1 MSAIYLLRHGQ
12 ASFGADDYD
21 QLSTLG
27 VEQARLLGAAL
38 SGCGLKTPV
47 LVSGGMQRHRYTLKE
62 CAAALGTV
70 VPFAVDE
77 DWNEFDH
84 HVIIRA
90 AYPEY
95 ADVAALRAAMAGHPH
110 PRAVF
115 QRIFATAMERWAC
128 GEHDG
133 DYAETW
139 AQFHQRVARALSTL
153 IQQLPADRDAL
164 VSTSG
169 GPIAAVVQRLLQ
181 VPTTQGIALNWTL
194 VNAGFT
200 RLLMAKSGA
209 RLCSLNV
216 HTHLQG
222 HAHLVTYR

>member
-21 QLSTLG
+21 QLSPLG

-38 SGCGLKTPV
+38 SNYGLKTP
-47 LVSGGMQRHRYTLKE
+47 LFVSGGMLRHRDTLEE
-62 CAAALGTV
+62 CVAALGTADT
-70 VPFAVDE
+70 FAID
-77 DWNEFDH
+77 DAWNEFDH
-84 HVIIRA
+84 EAIIRA

-95 ADVAALRAAMAGHPH
+95 GDTAALLAALAMRPH
-110 PRAVF
+110 PKPAF
-115 QRIFATAMERWAC
+115 QHIFETAMVRWTH
-128 GEHDG
+128 GEHDR

-139 AQFHQRVARALSTL
+139 VQFHQRVAQALSTL
-153 IQQLPADRDAL
+153 AKQLPSDRDAV

-169 GPIAAVVQRLLQ
+169 GVIAAIVQQLLHMP
-181 VPTTQGIALNWTL
+181 VPQGVALNWTL

-200 RLLMAKSGA
+200 RLLLTKSGL

>member
-21 QLSTLG
+21 QLSSLG

-38 SGCGLKTPV
+38 SDYGLKTPV
-47 LVSGGMQRHRYTLKE
+47 FVSGGMQRHRHTLKE
-62 CAAALGTV
+62 CLAALGAV
-70 VPFAVDE
+70 DPFAVDE
-77 DWNEFDH
+77 GWNEFDH
-84 HVIIRA
+84 RAIIQA

-95 ADVAALRAAMAGHPH
+95 EDTAALRAALAARPH
-110 PRAVF
+110 PKAAF
-115 QRIFATAMERWAC
+115 QHIFETAMGRWAS
-128 GEHDG
+128 GEHDR

-139 AQFHQRVARALSTL
+139 AQFHQRVAQALSTL
-153 IQQLPADRDAL
+153 VQQLPSDRDAL

-169 GPIAAVVQRLLQ
+169 GAIAAVVQQLLQ
-181 VPTTQGIALNWTL
+181 VPAAQGIALNWTL

-200 RLLMAKSGA
+200 RLLMAKSGP

-222 HAHLVTYR
+222 HVHLVTYR

>member
-21 QLSTLG
+21 QLSSVG
-27 VEQARLLGAAL
+27 VEQARMLGAAL
-38 SGCGLKTPV
+38 SDYNLKKPV
-47 LVSGGMQRHRYTLKE
+47 FVSGGMQRHRHTLE
-62 CAAALGTV
+62 ACIAALGATD
-70 VPFAVDE
+70 PFAVD
-77 DWNEFDH
+77 DAWNEFDH
-84 HVIIRA
+84 QAIIQA

-95 ADVAALRAAMAGHPH
+95 QDTAALRAALIARPH
-110 PRAVF
+110 PKVEF
-115 QRIFATAMERWAC
+115 QHIFETSMGRWTS
-128 GEHDG
+128 GEHDK

-139 AQFHQRVARALSTL
+139 AQFHQRVAKALCSL
-153 IQQLPADRDAL
+153 VQQLPSDRDAV

-169 GPIAAVVQRLLQ
+169 GVIAAAVQQLLQ
-181 VPTTQGIALNWTL
+181 APAAQGIALNWTL

-200 RLLMAKSGA
+200 RVLTGKRGP
-209 RLCSLNV
+209 RLCCLNV

>member
-21 QLSTLG
+21 QLSALG
-27 VEQARLLGAAL
+27 VEQAGLLGAAL
-38 SGCGLKTPV
+38 SDGGLKTPV
-47 LVSGGMQRHRYTLKE
+47 FVSGGMRRHRHTLE
-62 CAAALGTV
+62 ACMAALGVTA
-70 VPFAVDE
+70 PFAVD
-77 DWNEFDH
+77 DGWNEFDH
-84 HVIIRA
+84 RAIIQA

-95 ADVAALRAAMAGHPH
+95 GDTAALRAALAVRPH
-110 PRAVF
+110 PKAAF
-115 QRIFATAMERWAC
+115 QRIFETAIGRWAG

-139 AQFHQRVARALSTL
+139 AQFHRRVAQALSTL
-153 IQQLPADRDAL
+153 VQQLPRDSDAV

-169 GPIAAVVQRLLQ
+169 GVISAVVQQLLQ
-181 VPTTQGIALNWTL
+181 VPAARGLALNWTL
-194 VNAGFT
+194 VNAGYT
-200 RLLMAKSGA
+200 RLLMANGGP

-222 HAHLVTYR
+222 HARLVTYR